1 MLRTSGKKNIF
12 VQKVTE
18 FGAWWLTEGLI
29 IFFSVH
35 LDTSIVANFF
45 SDTNLEGNKI
55 KDLEKNILSDLNTTT
70 TTTTM
75 QLSPSTLSAGCSYY
89 IFITACLPRNNNV
102 AENRRALE
110 SSLERAR
117 VKLYRIG
124 TVSAENKW
132 RRQQLEYGRG
142 RVLVN
147 MGKDAGL
154 AAAYL

>member
-1 MLRTSGKKNIF
+1 MY
-12 VQKVTE
+12 
-18 FGAWWLTEGLI
+18 
-29 IFFSVH
+29 

-45 SDTNLEGNKI
+45 FDTNLEGNKI
-55 KDLEKNILSDLNTTT
+55 KDLEKNILPDLNTTT
-70 TTTTM
+70 IM
-75 QLSPSTLSAGCSYY
+75 QLSPSTLSAGWSYY

>member
-1 MLRTSGKKNIF
+1 M
-12 VQKVTE
+12 
-18 FGAWWLTEGLI
+18 
-29 IFFSVH
+29 H

-55 KDLEKNILSDLNTTT
+55 KDLEKNILSDLNTT

>member
-1 MLRTSGKKNIF
+1 M
-12 VQKVTE
+12 
-18 FGAWWLTEGLI
+18 
-29 IFFSVH
+29 H

-45 SDTNLEGNKI
+45 FDTNLEGNKI
-55 KDLEKNILSDLNTTT
+55 KDLEKNILPDLN

-117 VKLYRIG
+117 VKTCTVLVLYRRKTSG
-124 TVSAENKW
+124 GASNWNTGGGGCS
-132 RRQQLEYGRG
+132 
-142 RVLVN
+142 
-147 MGKDAGL
+147 
-154 AAAYL
+154 